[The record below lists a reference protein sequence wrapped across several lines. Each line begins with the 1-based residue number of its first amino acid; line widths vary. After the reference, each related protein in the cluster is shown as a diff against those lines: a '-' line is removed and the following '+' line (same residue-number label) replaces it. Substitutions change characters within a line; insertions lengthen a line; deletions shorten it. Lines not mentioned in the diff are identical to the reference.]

1 MTLSAR
7 IVIVDDERSVRSGLS
22 NLLLSEGYS
31 TCVFDSAEAF
41 LNDEAALAQFLEML
55 RIDRTFEEGLPRKA
69 LIDAFNVISDEDLVG
84 QYRRRMA
91 SLLF

>member
-1 MTLSAR
+1 
-7 IVIVDDERSVRSGLS
+7 
-22 NLLLSEGYS
+22 
-31 TCVFDSAEAF
+31 
-41 LNDEAALAQFLEML
+41 ML
-55 RIDRTFEEGLPRKA
+55 RIDRGFEEGLPRKS

>member
-1 MTLSAR
+1 MAGPQGPPSAR
-7 IVIVDDERSVRSGLS
+7 RATVARGH
-22 NLLLSEGYS
+22 
-31 TCVFDSAEAF
+31 
-41 LNDEAALAQFLEML
+41 DEAALAQFLEML

>member
-1 MTLSAR
+1 
-7 IVIVDDERSVRSGLS
+7 
-22 NLLLSEGYS
+22 
-31 TCVFDSAEAF
+31 
-41 LNDEAALAQFLEML
+41 
-55 RIDRTFEEGLPRKA
+55 